1 MLHRLHLD
9 GPKCPILVKK
19 MTQKFPKIHFCGT
32 LPKVVHHHVLIPM
45 RHIFLRCILHN
56 LWAAP
61 RTQNWAKL
69 PQKGRNKF
77 VGISQRFY
85 FHVWTPKRHLF
96 VVTVYRPLG
105 SKFGQKCPKSIFL
118 VALAQLF
125 VAIMCGYPLGWV
137 LNHQIHERNLYRL
150 FLCSFW

>member
-1 MLHRLHLD
+1 MV
-9 GPKCPILVKK
+9 PINYS
-19 MTQKFPKIHFCGT
+19 IA
-32 LPKVVHHHVLIPM
+32 KVVHHHVLIPM

-96 VVTVYRPLG
+96 VVTTLDRW
-105 SKFGQKCPKSIFL
+105 C
-118 VALAQLF
+118 LA
-125 VAIMCGYPLGWV
+125 G
-137 LNHQIHERNLYRL
+137 H
-150 FLCSFW
+150 